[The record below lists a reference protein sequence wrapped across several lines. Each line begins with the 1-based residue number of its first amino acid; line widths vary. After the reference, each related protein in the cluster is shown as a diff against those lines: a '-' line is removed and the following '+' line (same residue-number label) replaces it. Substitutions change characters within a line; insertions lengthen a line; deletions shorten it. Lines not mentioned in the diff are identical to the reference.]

1 MGDSLSHLD
10 DLLSV
15 YNTFEH
21 LTQQRYTMS
30 IIQSRVLCSAFEQ
43 AFTKVIKD
51 IIVLRLNSTTK
62 FVEIDRGL
70 PQGTVLCIN
79 QLQLCPT
86 PPPHS
91 HGQLR
96 GICPSFQSRG

>member
-15 YNTFEH
+15 YSTFEH

-30 IIQSRVLCSAFEQ
+30 IIQSRVLYSAFEQ

-51 IIVLRLNSTTK
+51 IIVLRWISLK
-62 FVEIDRGL
+62 M
-70 PQGTVLCIN
+70 
-79 QLQLCPT
+79 
-86 PPPHS
+86 
-91 HGQLR
+91 
-96 GICPSFQSRG
+96 